1 MRKSRS
7 SAAAEPSWET
17 VSAALKALLLDP
29 EALSDELVGVRLEIY
44 RDPRMKPNM
53 FLSNAH
59 AIARTAPNARL
70 VEIKGYDHW
79 AQYEQ
84 PERFN
89 QESIACL
96 QEA

>member
-1 MRKSRS
+1 
-7 SAAAEPSWET
+7 
-17 VSAALKALLLDP
+17 
-29 EALSDELVGVRLEIY
+29 
-44 RDPRMKPNM
+44 M

-59 AIARTAPNARL
+59 AIASTAPNARL
-70 VEIKGYDHW
+70 VEIKGCDHW

-89 QESIACL
+89 QESIAFL